1 MKLKLP
7 LSTKYLA
14 NCFLHGRMTYL
25 CFICL
30 QAMSIDGQNFNTF
43 CFVVQDFLH
52 NSEAQSKQTGLYI
65 LFFLK
70 CHYSATNA

>member
-14 NCFLHGRMTYL
+14 NCYLHGKVTYL

-30 QAMSIDGQNFNTF
+30 QAMSIERKNFNTF

-52 NSEAQSKQTGLYI
+52 GFNFRIGNALNY
-65 LFFLK
+65 LFALSFVP
-70 CHYSATNA
+70 